1 MNVLTYTSL
10 FPNAEMPEHGIF
22 VARRMA
28 AFAEVTPHRLE
39 VVAPVPYFPS
49 FLPAPVRWKAW
60 ARVLREEVREGVRV
74 HHPRYLNPPVVG
86 MEYYGRLMAAGTEGL
101 VTKLL
106 RGPFPF
112 DVIDAHFVYPDGYA
126 ALKVAAKLKRPVVI
140 SARGADVYRNN
151 KFPHI
156 VPLLREATQQAARFI
171 AVSQELRTDL
181 IALGAHP
188 NKVHVI
194 PNGIES
200 SVFHPVD
207 REEACRELGLD
218 PRDRWLVTVASL
230 SAHKGHRFLIGALQ
244 GLGLDRVR
252 AARIKVAFIGQGRE
266 REALGRE
273 VEAAGMSDII
283 KFIGQVAAARLKYW
297 YSVAD
302 LKILASTQEG
312 SANALLEALACGVP
326 VIASRIGENG
336 AVIREGENGYLM
348 HLRDVAGLQ
357 AAIEASLARE
367 WDRARIARDGS
378 RRDWRAV
385 ASEVEDVL
393 TLAVAEA
400 QQTTSN
406 FAFQA

>member
-1 MNVLTYTSL
+1 
-10 FPNAEMPEHGIF
+10 
-22 VARRMA
+22 
-28 AFAEVTPHRLE
+28 
-39 VVAPVPYFPS
+39 
-49 FLPAPVRWKAW
+49 
-60 ARVLREEVREGVRV
+60 
-74 HHPRYLNPPVVG
+74 
-86 MEYYGRLMAAGTEGL
+86 
-101 VTKLL
+101 
-106 RGPFPF
+106 
-112 DVIDAHFVYPDGYA
+112 
-126 ALKVAAKLKRPVVI
+126 
-140 SARGADVYRNN
+140 
-151 KFPHI
+151 
-156 VPLLREATQQAARFI
+156 
-171 AVSQELRTDL
+171 L

-188 NKVHVI
+188 DKVHVI

-200 SVFHPVD
+200 SVFHPVGRD
-207 REEACRELGLD
+207 EACRELGLD
-218 PRDRWLVTVASL
+218 PQDRWLVTVASL
-230 SAHKGHRFLIGALQ
+230 SAHKGHRFLIEALQ
-244 GLGLDRVR
+244 GMGLDRVR
-252 AARIKVAFIGQGRE
+252 AARIKVAFIGQGHE

-336 AVIREGENGYLM
+336 TVIREGENGYLI
-348 HLRDVAGLQ
+348 HLRDVAGLK
-357 AAIEASLARE
+357 AAIEASLACA

-385 ASEVEDVL
+385 ASEVEEVL

-406 FAFQA
+406 FILQA